1 MKMIFRQRM
10 LMLLTLLFGAV
21 SGALATDRFYLEPLN
36 IEPGETKQL
45 RFVLENSQDFF
56 GFQTDITLP
65 EGLDFVKTNGKV
77 EFSLSDRA
85 DHSFTTVSNLVTEKS
100 LRVGA
105 FSTQHHAFTG
115 NTGELLTIKVRA
127 SETFSGGQLSLHNIH
142 FADALNQDV
151 KIADQTFRVGNVHNN
166 HCTIPDFKINVGE
179 TKTITL
185 HLENESLLT
194 AFQLDLYFPQGLQLV
209 ENSFVVSSRC
219 SADHKVTARDNG
231 DGHVRIAC
239 FSVSNTAFLGNKG
252 GLIDFK
258 VKADKTIGKNVTL
271 ELKQLVF
278 STIDAQELVLANSV
292 TSIVTERALVENIT
306 LDQTALTIN
315 VGDSKEVKATIAPSF
330 ASTKELTWTSNHP
343 EIAEVSSQG
352 VVKALKVGT
361 ATITAT
367 ATDGSNVSASCEVT
381 VNGIP
386 VKGITLNKP
395 SITLKAT
402 ENVQLTATITPI
414 NATDQ
419 TLTWHSENESVAK
432 VDSTGKVTGISMGK
446 TQIIVSSV
454 SNPKIQ
460 AICNVTIAP
469 TLVNRIVI
477 EPTQS
482 TLKAGETIKLQAKIY
497 PELATNK
504 TVSWLSEDQDIA
516 IVDSMGKVTAKRV
529 GQVRIEVNTTDGSK
543 VKAYA
548 QIHVVPT
555 PVESITIVAEGDTKL
570 KAGETLNLRAE
581 VLPVTATDKTVTWSS
596 ITPEVA
602 SVDLVGK
609 VTAHKVGKA
618 IIKATAGGISSTIE
632 VTVLPTLATGIKL
645 NRSTLALKVA
655 GTAQLSVAFTPAT
668 TTNKEIIWKSSNA
681 NIAKVSPEGLV
692 TALNLGECDIIA
704 TTKDSSNLSDIC
716 HLVVGETQ
724 AESITITPHGPFT
737 LKIGEKIQFT
747 AKVLPETTTNKSIS
761 WTSQTSA
768 VTIDQNGLAVAVA
781 PVKNNWIEAINSAGQ
796 YDYVYIT
803 VLPNLVT
810 AIETDKS
817 AVTLKMGESVK
828 VNAKA
833 LPENATHK
841 TLAWSS
847 KDTDI
852 ATVDQD
858 GNIKACALGETIV
871 TVKATDGSEVA
882 KIISVKVVPTTVESI
897 TIVAEGDTKLKAG
910 ETLNL
915 RAEVLPVTATDKTV
929 TWSSI
934 TPEVA
939 SVDLVGKVTAHKV
952 GKAIIKATAGGISS
966 TIEVTVLPTL
976 ATGIKLNRSTL
987 ALKVAG
993 TAQLSVAFTPA
1004 TTTNKEIIWKSS
1016 NANIAKVSP
1025 EGLVTALN
1033 LGECD
1038 IIATTKDSSNL
1049 SDICHLVV
1057 GETQAESI
1065 TITPHGP
1072 FTLKIGEKIQFTA
1085 KVLPETTTNK
1095 SISWTSQT
1103 SAVTIDQNGL
1113 AVAVAPVKNNW
1124 IEAINSAGQYDY
1136 VYITVLPN
1144 LVTAIETDK
1153 SAVTL
1158 KMGESVKVN
1167 AKALPE
1173 NATHKTLA
1181 WSSKDTDIATVD
1193 QDGNIKACALGET
1206 IVTVKAT
1213 DGSEVA
1219 KIISVKVVSTPVES
1233 ITIVGEGNTK
1243 LKAGE
1248 TLNLRAEVLP
1258 VTASDTILVW
1268 SSSNEEIA
1276 TVQDGL
1282 VTAHHQTGTVTIT
1295 AASGNGIKGTINLTI
1310 IPTPVDSL
1318 IISAP
1323 SNEMKVG
1330 DTQQIAVTINPSTA
1344 TDSLLVWSSSDE
1356 NILTV
1361 DQNGQVKA
1369 VAPGTAIIQAQSS
1382 NGVSAFV
1389 QITVKPILITSIAIP
1404 TTLTLEVG
1412 NKQKIIPEI
1421 APENAS
1427 NKFLTWHSS
1436 NEAVAIIVEGYVVA
1450 RGIGEAIL
1458 TCSATDGSGVSD
1470 SCTITVVRYADSVT
1484 ISMPEAKLEVGAT
1497 ARLVAKLHPIDATNS
1512 ELVWE
1517 SSNKSV
1523 VTVSQEGLLEA
1534 IAEGEADV
1542 IVHTQEPHYVA
1553 DTCHVTVEVKT
1564 DISSVTLD
1572 NVKIIHED
1580 KCIIVK
1586 NCSDAQ
1592 LYDLSGKKY
1601 IGESGYQEMKFIV
1614 PITGA
1619 YIVKVGKHAL
1629 KIIIK

>member
-45 RFVLENSQDFF
+45 RFVLENSQDFL

-65 EGLDFVKTNGKV
+65 EGLDFIKTNGKV

-142 FADALNQDV
+142 FADAHNQDV

-529 GQVRIEVNTTDGSK
+529 GQVRIEVSTTDGSK

-555 PVESITIVAEGDTKL
+555 PVESITIVAEGD
-570 KAGETLNLRAE
+570 
-581 VLPVTATDKTVTWSS
+581 
-596 ITPEVA
+596 
-602 SVDLVGK
+602 
-609 VTAHKVGKA
+609 
-618 IIKATAGGISSTIE
+618 
-632 VTVLPTLATGIKL
+632 
-645 NRSTLALKVA
+645 
-655 GTAQLSVAFTPAT
+655 
-668 TTNKEIIWKSSNA
+668 
-681 NIAKVSPEGLV
+681 
-692 TALNLGECDIIA
+692 
-704 TTKDSSNLSDIC
+704 
-716 HLVVGETQ
+716 
-724 AESITITPHGPFT
+724 
-737 LKIGEKIQFT
+737 
-747 AKVLPETTTNKSIS
+747 
-761 WTSQTSA
+761 
-768 VTIDQNGLAVAVA
+768 
-781 PVKNNWIEAINSAGQ
+781 
-796 YDYVYIT
+796 
-803 VLPNLVT
+803 
-810 AIETDKS
+810 
-817 AVTLKMGESVK
+817 
-828 VNAKA
+828 
-833 LPENATHK
+833 
-841 TLAWSS
+841 
-847 KDTDI
+847 
-852 ATVDQD
+852 
-858 GNIKACALGETIV
+858 
-871 TVKATDGSEVA
+871 
-882 KIISVKVVPTTVESI
+882 
-897 TIVAEGDTKLKAG
+897 
-910 ETLNL
+910 
-915 RAEVLPVTATDKTV
+915 
-929 TWSSI
+929 
-934 TPEVA
+934 
-939 SVDLVGKVTAHKV
+939 
-952 GKAIIKATAGGISS
+952 
-966 TIEVTVLPTL
+966 
-976 ATGIKLNRSTL
+976 
-987 ALKVAG
+987 
-993 TAQLSVAFTPA
+993 
-1004 TTTNKEIIWKSS
+1004 
-1016 NANIAKVSP
+1016 
-1025 EGLVTALN
+1025 
-1033 LGECD
+1033 
-1038 IIATTKDSSNL
+1038 
-1049 SDICHLVV
+1049 
-1057 GETQAESI
+1057 
-1065 TITPHGP
+1065 
-1072 FTLKIGEKIQFTA
+1072 
-1085 KVLPETTTNK
+1085 
-1095 SISWTSQT
+1095 
-1103 SAVTIDQNGL
+1103 
-1113 AVAVAPVKNNW
+1113 
-1124 IEAINSAGQYDY
+1124 
-1136 VYITVLPN
+1136 
-1144 LVTAIETDK
+1144 
-1153 SAVTL
+1153 
-1158 KMGESVKVN
+1158 
-1167 AKALPE
+1167 
-1173 NATHKTLA
+1173 
-1181 WSSKDTDIATVD
+1181 
-1193 QDGNIKACALGET
+1193 
-1206 IVTVKAT
+1206 
-1213 DGSEVA
+1213 
-1219 KIISVKVVSTPVES
+1219 
-1233 ITIVGEGNTK
+1233 TK

-1436 NEAVAIIVEGYVVA
+1436 NEAVAIVVEGYVVA

>member
-1 MKMIFRQRM
+1 
-10 LMLLTLLFGAV
+10 MLLTLLFGAV

-45 RFVLENSQDFF
+45 RFVLENSQDFL

-65 EGLDFVKTNGKV
+65 EGLDFIKTNGKV

-142 FADALNQDV
+142 FADAHNQDV

-529 GQVRIEVNTTDGSK
+529 GQVRIEVSTTDGSK

-555 PVESITIVAEGDTKL
+555 PVESITIVAEGD
-570 KAGETLNLRAE
+570 
-581 VLPVTATDKTVTWSS
+581 
-596 ITPEVA
+596 
-602 SVDLVGK
+602 
-609 VTAHKVGKA
+609 
-618 IIKATAGGISSTIE
+618 
-632 VTVLPTLATGIKL
+632 
-645 NRSTLALKVA
+645 
-655 GTAQLSVAFTPAT
+655 
-668 TTNKEIIWKSSNA
+668 
-681 NIAKVSPEGLV
+681 
-692 TALNLGECDIIA
+692 
-704 TTKDSSNLSDIC
+704 
-716 HLVVGETQ
+716 
-724 AESITITPHGPFT
+724 
-737 LKIGEKIQFT
+737 
-747 AKVLPETTTNKSIS
+747 
-761 WTSQTSA
+761 
-768 VTIDQNGLAVAVA
+768 
-781 PVKNNWIEAINSAGQ
+781 
-796 YDYVYIT
+796 
-803 VLPNLVT
+803 
-810 AIETDKS
+810 
-817 AVTLKMGESVK
+817 
-828 VNAKA
+828 
-833 LPENATHK
+833 
-841 TLAWSS
+841 
-847 KDTDI
+847 
-852 ATVDQD
+852 
-858 GNIKACALGETIV
+858 
-871 TVKATDGSEVA
+871 
-882 KIISVKVVPTTVESI
+882 
-897 TIVAEGDTKLKAG
+897 
-910 ETLNL
+910 
-915 RAEVLPVTATDKTV
+915 
-929 TWSSI
+929 
-934 TPEVA
+934 
-939 SVDLVGKVTAHKV
+939 
-952 GKAIIKATAGGISS
+952 
-966 TIEVTVLPTL
+966 
-976 ATGIKLNRSTL
+976 
-987 ALKVAG
+987 
-993 TAQLSVAFTPA
+993 
-1004 TTTNKEIIWKSS
+1004 
-1016 NANIAKVSP
+1016 
-1025 EGLVTALN
+1025 
-1033 LGECD
+1033 
-1038 IIATTKDSSNL
+1038 
-1049 SDICHLVV
+1049 
-1057 GETQAESI
+1057 
-1065 TITPHGP
+1065 
-1072 FTLKIGEKIQFTA
+1072 
-1085 KVLPETTTNK
+1085 
-1095 SISWTSQT
+1095 
-1103 SAVTIDQNGL
+1103 
-1113 AVAVAPVKNNW
+1113 
-1124 IEAINSAGQYDY
+1124 
-1136 VYITVLPN
+1136 
-1144 LVTAIETDK
+1144 
-1153 SAVTL
+1153 
-1158 KMGESVKVN
+1158 
-1167 AKALPE
+1167 
-1173 NATHKTLA
+1173 
-1181 WSSKDTDIATVD
+1181 
-1193 QDGNIKACALGET
+1193 
-1206 IVTVKAT
+1206 
-1213 DGSEVA
+1213 
-1219 KIISVKVVSTPVES
+1219 
-1233 ITIVGEGNTK
+1233 TK

-1436 NEAVAIIVEGYVVA
+1436 NEAVAIVVEGYVVA

-1601 IGESGYQEMKFIV
+1601 IGKSGYQEMRFIV

>member
-1 MKMIFRQRM
+1 
-10 LMLLTLLFGAV
+10 MLLTLLFGAV
-21 SGALATDRFYLEPLN
+21 SKALATDRFYLEPLN

-45 RFVLENSQDFF
+45 RFVLENSQDFL

-65 EGLDFVKTNGKV
+65 EGLDFIKTNGKV

-142 FADALNQDV
+142 FADAHNQDV

-529 GQVRIEVNTTDGSK
+529 GQVRIEVSTTDGSK

-555 PVESITIVAEGDTKL
+555 PVESITIVAEGD
-570 KAGETLNLRAE
+570 
-581 VLPVTATDKTVTWSS
+581 
-596 ITPEVA
+596 
-602 SVDLVGK
+602 
-609 VTAHKVGKA
+609 
-618 IIKATAGGISSTIE
+618 
-632 VTVLPTLATGIKL
+632 
-645 NRSTLALKVA
+645 
-655 GTAQLSVAFTPAT
+655 
-668 TTNKEIIWKSSNA
+668 
-681 NIAKVSPEGLV
+681 
-692 TALNLGECDIIA
+692 
-704 TTKDSSNLSDIC
+704 
-716 HLVVGETQ
+716 
-724 AESITITPHGPFT
+724 
-737 LKIGEKIQFT
+737 
-747 AKVLPETTTNKSIS
+747 
-761 WTSQTSA
+761 
-768 VTIDQNGLAVAVA
+768 
-781 PVKNNWIEAINSAGQ
+781 
-796 YDYVYIT
+796 
-803 VLPNLVT
+803 
-810 AIETDKS
+810 
-817 AVTLKMGESVK
+817 
-828 VNAKA
+828 
-833 LPENATHK
+833 
-841 TLAWSS
+841 
-847 KDTDI
+847 
-852 ATVDQD
+852 
-858 GNIKACALGETIV
+858 
-871 TVKATDGSEVA
+871 
-882 KIISVKVVPTTVESI
+882 
-897 TIVAEGDTKLKAG
+897 
-910 ETLNL
+910 
-915 RAEVLPVTATDKTV
+915 
-929 TWSSI
+929 
-934 TPEVA
+934 
-939 SVDLVGKVTAHKV
+939 
-952 GKAIIKATAGGISS
+952 
-966 TIEVTVLPTL
+966 
-976 ATGIKLNRSTL
+976 
-987 ALKVAG
+987 
-993 TAQLSVAFTPA
+993 
-1004 TTTNKEIIWKSS
+1004 
-1016 NANIAKVSP
+1016 
-1025 EGLVTALN
+1025 
-1033 LGECD
+1033 
-1038 IIATTKDSSNL
+1038 
-1049 SDICHLVV
+1049 
-1057 GETQAESI
+1057 
-1065 TITPHGP
+1065 
-1072 FTLKIGEKIQFTA
+1072 
-1085 KVLPETTTNK
+1085 
-1095 SISWTSQT
+1095 
-1103 SAVTIDQNGL
+1103 
-1113 AVAVAPVKNNW
+1113 
-1124 IEAINSAGQYDY
+1124 
-1136 VYITVLPN
+1136 
-1144 LVTAIETDK
+1144 
-1153 SAVTL
+1153 
-1158 KMGESVKVN
+1158 
-1167 AKALPE
+1167 
-1173 NATHKTLA
+1173 
-1181 WSSKDTDIATVD
+1181 
-1193 QDGNIKACALGET
+1193 
-1206 IVTVKAT
+1206 
-1213 DGSEVA
+1213 
-1219 KIISVKVVSTPVES
+1219 
-1233 ITIVGEGNTK
+1233 TK

-1436 NEAVAIIVEGYVVA
+1436 NEAVAIVVEGYVVA

>member
-1 MKMIFRQRM
+1 MIMKMIFRQRM

-45 RFVLENSQDFF
+45 RFVLENSQDFL

-65 EGLDFVKTNGKV
+65 EGLDFIKTNGKV

-142 FADALNQDV
+142 FADAHNQDV

-185 HLENESLLT
+185 YLDNESLLT

-209 ENSFVVSSRC
+209 ENSFVLSSRG

-231 DGHVRIAC
+231 DGRVRIAC
-239 FSVSNTAFLGNKG
+239 FSVSNTAFSGNKG

-258 VKADKTIGKNVTL
+258 VKADKTIEKNVTL
-271 ELKQLVF
+271 ELKRPVF

-529 GQVRIEVNTTDGSK
+529 GQVRIEVSTTDGSK

-555 PVESITIVAEGDTKL
+555 PVESITIVAEGD
-570 KAGETLNLRAE
+570 
-581 VLPVTATDKTVTWSS
+581 
-596 ITPEVA
+596 
-602 SVDLVGK
+602 
-609 VTAHKVGKA
+609 
-618 IIKATAGGISSTIE
+618 
-632 VTVLPTLATGIKL
+632 
-645 NRSTLALKVA
+645 
-655 GTAQLSVAFTPAT
+655 
-668 TTNKEIIWKSSNA
+668 
-681 NIAKVSPEGLV
+681 
-692 TALNLGECDIIA
+692 
-704 TTKDSSNLSDIC
+704 
-716 HLVVGETQ
+716 
-724 AESITITPHGPFT
+724 
-737 LKIGEKIQFT
+737 
-747 AKVLPETTTNKSIS
+747 
-761 WTSQTSA
+761 
-768 VTIDQNGLAVAVA
+768 
-781 PVKNNWIEAINSAGQ
+781 
-796 YDYVYIT
+796 
-803 VLPNLVT
+803 
-810 AIETDKS
+810 
-817 AVTLKMGESVK
+817 
-828 VNAKA
+828 
-833 LPENATHK
+833 
-841 TLAWSS
+841 
-847 KDTDI
+847 
-852 ATVDQD
+852 
-858 GNIKACALGETIV
+858 
-871 TVKATDGSEVA
+871 
-882 KIISVKVVPTTVESI
+882 
-897 TIVAEGDTKLKAG
+897 
-910 ETLNL
+910 
-915 RAEVLPVTATDKTV
+915 
-929 TWSSI
+929 
-934 TPEVA
+934 
-939 SVDLVGKVTAHKV
+939 
-952 GKAIIKATAGGISS
+952 
-966 TIEVTVLPTL
+966 
-976 ATGIKLNRSTL
+976 
-987 ALKVAG
+987 
-993 TAQLSVAFTPA
+993 
-1004 TTTNKEIIWKSS
+1004 
-1016 NANIAKVSP
+1016 
-1025 EGLVTALN
+1025 
-1033 LGECD
+1033 
-1038 IIATTKDSSNL
+1038 
-1049 SDICHLVV
+1049 
-1057 GETQAESI
+1057 
-1065 TITPHGP
+1065 
-1072 FTLKIGEKIQFTA
+1072 
-1085 KVLPETTTNK
+1085 
-1095 SISWTSQT
+1095 
-1103 SAVTIDQNGL
+1103 
-1113 AVAVAPVKNNW
+1113 
-1124 IEAINSAGQYDY
+1124 
-1136 VYITVLPN
+1136 
-1144 LVTAIETDK
+1144 
-1153 SAVTL
+1153 
-1158 KMGESVKVN
+1158 
-1167 AKALPE
+1167 
-1173 NATHKTLA
+1173 
-1181 WSSKDTDIATVD
+1181 
-1193 QDGNIKACALGET
+1193 
-1206 IVTVKAT
+1206 
-1213 DGSEVA
+1213 
-1219 KIISVKVVSTPVES
+1219 
-1233 ITIVGEGNTK
+1233 TK

-1436 NEAVAIIVEGYVVA
+1436 NEAVAIVVEGYVVA

>member
-1 MKMIFRQRM
+1 MIMKMIFRQRM

-45 RFVLENSQDFF
+45 RFVLENSQDFL

-65 EGLDFVKTNGKV
+65 EGLDFIKTNGKV

-142 FADALNQDV
+142 FADAHNQDV

-529 GQVRIEVNTTDGSK
+529 GQVRIEVSTTDGSK

-555 PVESITIVAEGDTKL
+555 PVESITIVAEGD
-570 KAGETLNLRAE
+570 
-581 VLPVTATDKTVTWSS
+581 
-596 ITPEVA
+596 
-602 SVDLVGK
+602 
-609 VTAHKVGKA
+609 
-618 IIKATAGGISSTIE
+618 
-632 VTVLPTLATGIKL
+632 
-645 NRSTLALKVA
+645 
-655 GTAQLSVAFTPAT
+655 
-668 TTNKEIIWKSSNA
+668 
-681 NIAKVSPEGLV
+681 
-692 TALNLGECDIIA
+692 
-704 TTKDSSNLSDIC
+704 
-716 HLVVGETQ
+716 
-724 AESITITPHGPFT
+724 
-737 LKIGEKIQFT
+737 
-747 AKVLPETTTNKSIS
+747 
-761 WTSQTSA
+761 
-768 VTIDQNGLAVAVA
+768 
-781 PVKNNWIEAINSAGQ
+781 
-796 YDYVYIT
+796 
-803 VLPNLVT
+803 
-810 AIETDKS
+810 
-817 AVTLKMGESVK
+817 
-828 VNAKA
+828 
-833 LPENATHK
+833 
-841 TLAWSS
+841 
-847 KDTDI
+847 
-852 ATVDQD
+852 
-858 GNIKACALGETIV
+858 
-871 TVKATDGSEVA
+871 
-882 KIISVKVVPTTVESI
+882 
-897 TIVAEGDTKLKAG
+897 
-910 ETLNL
+910 
-915 RAEVLPVTATDKTV
+915 
-929 TWSSI
+929 
-934 TPEVA
+934 
-939 SVDLVGKVTAHKV
+939 
-952 GKAIIKATAGGISS
+952 
-966 TIEVTVLPTL
+966 
-976 ATGIKLNRSTL
+976 
-987 ALKVAG
+987 
-993 TAQLSVAFTPA
+993 
-1004 TTTNKEIIWKSS
+1004 
-1016 NANIAKVSP
+1016 
-1025 EGLVTALN
+1025 
-1033 LGECD
+1033 
-1038 IIATTKDSSNL
+1038 
-1049 SDICHLVV
+1049 
-1057 GETQAESI
+1057 
-1065 TITPHGP
+1065 
-1072 FTLKIGEKIQFTA
+1072 
-1085 KVLPETTTNK
+1085 
-1095 SISWTSQT
+1095 
-1103 SAVTIDQNGL
+1103 
-1113 AVAVAPVKNNW
+1113 
-1124 IEAINSAGQYDY
+1124 
-1136 VYITVLPN
+1136 
-1144 LVTAIETDK
+1144 
-1153 SAVTL
+1153 
-1158 KMGESVKVN
+1158 
-1167 AKALPE
+1167 
-1173 NATHKTLA
+1173 
-1181 WSSKDTDIATVD
+1181 
-1193 QDGNIKACALGET
+1193 
-1206 IVTVKAT
+1206 
-1213 DGSEVA
+1213 
-1219 KIISVKVVSTPVES
+1219 
-1233 ITIVGEGNTK
+1233 TK

-1436 NEAVAIIVEGYVVA
+1436 NEAVAIVVEGYVVA

>member
-1 MKMIFRQRM
+1 MIMKMIFRQRM

-555 PVESITIVAEGDTKL
+555 PVESITIVAED
-570 KAGETLNLRAE
+570 R
-581 VLPVTATDKTVTWSS
+581 
-596 ITPEVA
+596 
-602 SVDLVGK
+602 
-609 VTAHKVGKA
+609 
-618 IIKATAGGISSTIE
+618 
-632 VTVLPTLATGIKL
+632 
-645 NRSTLALKVA
+645 
-655 GTAQLSVAFTPAT
+655 
-668 TTNKEIIWKSSNA
+668 
-681 NIAKVSPEGLV
+681 
-692 TALNLGECDIIA
+692 
-704 TTKDSSNLSDIC
+704 
-716 HLVVGETQ
+716 
-724 AESITITPHGPFT
+724 
-737 LKIGEKIQFT
+737 
-747 AKVLPETTTNKSIS
+747 
-761 WTSQTSA
+761 
-768 VTIDQNGLAVAVA
+768 
-781 PVKNNWIEAINSAGQ
+781 
-796 YDYVYIT
+796 
-803 VLPNLVT
+803 
-810 AIETDKS
+810 
-817 AVTLKMGESVK
+817 
-828 VNAKA
+828 
-833 LPENATHK
+833 
-841 TLAWSS
+841 
-847 KDTDI
+847 
-852 ATVDQD
+852 
-858 GNIKACALGETIV
+858 
-871 TVKATDGSEVA
+871 
-882 KIISVKVVPTTVESI
+882 
-897 TIVAEGDTKLKAG
+897 
-910 ETLNL
+910 
-915 RAEVLPVTATDKTV
+915 
-929 TWSSI
+929 
-934 TPEVA
+934 
-939 SVDLVGKVTAHKV
+939 
-952 GKAIIKATAGGISS
+952 
-966 TIEVTVLPTL
+966 
-976 ATGIKLNRSTL
+976 
-987 ALKVAG
+987 
-993 TAQLSVAFTPA
+993 
-1004 TTTNKEIIWKSS
+1004 
-1016 NANIAKVSP
+1016 
-1025 EGLVTALN
+1025 
-1033 LGECD
+1033 
-1038 IIATTKDSSNL
+1038 
-1049 SDICHLVV
+1049 
-1057 GETQAESI
+1057 
-1065 TITPHGP
+1065 
-1072 FTLKIGEKIQFTA
+1072 
-1085 KVLPETTTNK
+1085 
-1095 SISWTSQT
+1095 
-1103 SAVTIDQNGL
+1103 
-1113 AVAVAPVKNNW
+1113 
-1124 IEAINSAGQYDY
+1124 
-1136 VYITVLPN
+1136 
-1144 LVTAIETDK
+1144 
-1153 SAVTL
+1153 
-1158 KMGESVKVN
+1158 
-1167 AKALPE
+1167 
-1173 NATHKTLA
+1173 
-1181 WSSKDTDIATVD
+1181 
-1193 QDGNIKACALGET
+1193 
-1206 IVTVKAT
+1206 
-1213 DGSEVA
+1213 
-1219 KIISVKVVSTPVES
+1219 
-1233 ITIVGEGNTK
+1233 
-1243 LKAGE
+1243 
-1248 TLNLRAEVLP
+1248 
-1258 VTASDTILVW
+1258 
-1268 SSSNEEIA
+1268 
-1276 TVQDGL
+1276 
-1282 VTAHHQTGTVTIT
+1282 
-1295 AASGNGIKGTINLTI
+1295 
-1310 IPTPVDSL
+1310 
-1318 IISAP
+1318 
-1323 SNEMKVG
+1323 
-1330 DTQQIAVTINPSTA
+1330 
-1344 TDSLLVWSSSDE
+1344 
-1356 NILTV
+1356 
-1361 DQNGQVKA
+1361 
-1369 VAPGTAIIQAQSS
+1369 
-1382 NGVSAFV
+1382 
-1389 QITVKPILITSIAIP
+1389 
-1404 TTLTLEVG
+1404 
-1412 NKQKIIPEI
+1412 
-1421 APENAS
+1421 
-1427 NKFLTWHSS
+1427 
-1436 NEAVAIIVEGYVVA
+1436 
-1450 RGIGEAIL
+1450 
-1458 TCSATDGSGVSD
+1458 
-1470 SCTITVVRYADSVT
+1470 
-1484 ISMPEAKLEVGAT
+1484 
-1497 ARLVAKLHPIDATNS
+1497 
-1512 ELVWE
+1512 
-1517 SSNKSV
+1517 KSV
-1523 VTVSQEGLLEA
+1523 V
-1534 IAEGEADV
+1534 
-1542 IVHTQEPHYVA
+1542 
-1553 DTCHVTVEVKT
+1553 
-1564 DISSVTLD
+1564 
-1572 NVKIIHED
+1572 
-1580 KCIIVK
+1580 
-1586 NCSDAQ
+1586 
-1592 LYDLSGKKY
+1592 
-1601 IGESGYQEMKFIV
+1601 
-1614 PITGA
+1614 
-1619 YIVKVGKHAL
+1619 
-1629 KIIIK
+1629 

>member
-1 MKMIFRQRM
+1 MIMKMIFRQRM

-618 IIKATAGGISSTIE
+618 IIKATAGGVSSTIE

-668 TTNKEIIWKSSNA
+668 TTNKEVTWKSSNV
-681 NIAKVSPEGLV
+681 NIAK
-692 TALNLGECDIIA
+692 I
-704 TTKDSSNLSDIC
+704 
-716 HLVVGETQ
+716 
-724 AESITITPHGPFT
+724 
-737 LKIGEKIQFT
+737 
-747 AKVLPETTTNKSIS
+747 
-761 WTSQTSA
+761 
-768 VTIDQNGLAVAVA
+768 
-781 PVKNNWIEAINSAGQ
+781 
-796 YDYVYIT
+796 
-803 VLPNLVT
+803 
-810 AIETDKS
+810 
-817 AVTLKMGESVK
+817 
-828 VNAKA
+828 
-833 LPENATHK
+833 
-841 TLAWSS
+841 
-847 KDTDI
+847 
-852 ATVDQD
+852 
-858 GNIKACALGETIV
+858 
-871 TVKATDGSEVA
+871 
-882 KIISVKVVPTTVESI
+882 
-897 TIVAEGDTKLKAG
+897 
-910 ETLNL
+910 
-915 RAEVLPVTATDKTV
+915 
-929 TWSSI
+929 
-934 TPEVA
+934 
-939 SVDLVGKVTAHKV
+939 
-952 GKAIIKATAGGISS
+952 
-966 TIEVTVLPTL
+966 
-976 ATGIKLNRSTL
+976 
-987 ALKVAG
+987 
-993 TAQLSVAFTPA
+993 
-1004 TTTNKEIIWKSS
+1004 
-1016 NANIAKVSP
+1016 SP

-1248 TLNLRAEVLP
+1248 TLNLRAEILP
-1258 VTASDTILVW
+1258 VTATDTILVW

-1276 TVQDGL
+1276 TVRDGL
-1282 VTAHHQTGTVTIT
+1282 VTAHHQTGIVTIT
-1295 AASGNGIKGTINLTI
+1295 AASSNGIKGTINLTI

-1436 NEAVAIIVEGYVVA
+1436 NEAVAIVVEGYVVA

-1564 DISSVTLD
+1564 DINSVTLD

-1601 IGESGYQEMKFIV
+1601 IGKSGYQEMRFIV

>member
-1 MKMIFRQRM
+1 
-10 LMLLTLLFGAV
+10 MLLTLLFGAV

-45 RFVLENSQDFF
+45 RFVLENSQDFL

-65 EGLDFVKTNGKV
+65 EGLDFIKTNGKV

-142 FADALNQDV
+142 FADAHNQDV

-529 GQVRIEVNTTDGSK
+529 GQVRIEVSTTDGSK

-555 PVESITIVAEGDTKL
+555 PVESITIVAEGD
-570 KAGETLNLRAE
+570 
-581 VLPVTATDKTVTWSS
+581 
-596 ITPEVA
+596 
-602 SVDLVGK
+602 
-609 VTAHKVGKA
+609 
-618 IIKATAGGISSTIE
+618 
-632 VTVLPTLATGIKL
+632 
-645 NRSTLALKVA
+645 
-655 GTAQLSVAFTPAT
+655 
-668 TTNKEIIWKSSNA
+668 
-681 NIAKVSPEGLV
+681 
-692 TALNLGECDIIA
+692 
-704 TTKDSSNLSDIC
+704 
-716 HLVVGETQ
+716 
-724 AESITITPHGPFT
+724 
-737 LKIGEKIQFT
+737 
-747 AKVLPETTTNKSIS
+747 
-761 WTSQTSA
+761 
-768 VTIDQNGLAVAVA
+768 
-781 PVKNNWIEAINSAGQ
+781 
-796 YDYVYIT
+796 
-803 VLPNLVT
+803 
-810 AIETDKS
+810 
-817 AVTLKMGESVK
+817 
-828 VNAKA
+828 
-833 LPENATHK
+833 
-841 TLAWSS
+841 
-847 KDTDI
+847 
-852 ATVDQD
+852 
-858 GNIKACALGETIV
+858 
-871 TVKATDGSEVA
+871 
-882 KIISVKVVPTTVESI
+882 
-897 TIVAEGDTKLKAG
+897 
-910 ETLNL
+910 
-915 RAEVLPVTATDKTV
+915 
-929 TWSSI
+929 
-934 TPEVA
+934 
-939 SVDLVGKVTAHKV
+939 
-952 GKAIIKATAGGISS
+952 
-966 TIEVTVLPTL
+966 
-976 ATGIKLNRSTL
+976 
-987 ALKVAG
+987 
-993 TAQLSVAFTPA
+993 
-1004 TTTNKEIIWKSS
+1004 
-1016 NANIAKVSP
+1016 
-1025 EGLVTALN
+1025 
-1033 LGECD
+1033 
-1038 IIATTKDSSNL
+1038 
-1049 SDICHLVV
+1049 
-1057 GETQAESI
+1057 
-1065 TITPHGP
+1065 
-1072 FTLKIGEKIQFTA
+1072 
-1085 KVLPETTTNK
+1085 
-1095 SISWTSQT
+1095 
-1103 SAVTIDQNGL
+1103 
-1113 AVAVAPVKNNW
+1113 
-1124 IEAINSAGQYDY
+1124 
-1136 VYITVLPN
+1136 
-1144 LVTAIETDK
+1144 
-1153 SAVTL
+1153 
-1158 KMGESVKVN
+1158 
-1167 AKALPE
+1167 
-1173 NATHKTLA
+1173 
-1181 WSSKDTDIATVD
+1181 
-1193 QDGNIKACALGET
+1193 
-1206 IVTVKAT
+1206 
-1213 DGSEVA
+1213 
-1219 KIISVKVVSTPVES
+1219 
-1233 ITIVGEGNTK
+1233 TK

-1436 NEAVAIIVEGYVVA
+1436 NEAVAIVVEGYVVA